1 MTITV
6 GSGVHVSSS
15 NLSAPFIGTATSVG
29 TTATVTY
36 TVPATDGGVPIQYYV
51 ATSSPGNLTGTA
63 NQAGSGSVAV
73 SGLTLSQPYTFT
85 VQAYNWFGLSPAS
98 TSSNTITPA
107 IAPCAPF
114 IGTATAAGGTSVTVS
129 YTAPTFNGGAAIT
142 SYVAASSPGSI
153 TATLSQAGSGT
164 ITVTGLT
171 QGTPYS
177 FSVRAVNRIGPSV
190 ASTQSNTITLFSVP
204 CAPTIGTAVATGQTS
219 ATVAFTAPANN
230 GGSAITKYIATS
242 SPGSITATLSQAG
255 SGTITVTGL
264 TGLTTY
270 TFKITATSSIGTGP
284 ASSPSS
290 CVTTWRSPGSCAM
303 TMPGVYT
310 FHVPTG
316 VYSVSAVL
324 VGGGGGGV
332 GRGAIA
338 YASPG
343 ANYAYS
349 KGTAGAGG
357 GLAYSNNIS
366 VTPLAAYTV
375 VVGRAGTGY
384 GGYYCQY
391 SHTGGCTYST
401 VQTYASGGDSYICF
415 PSGTVKASG
424 AALSIYG
431 ICSNYQAAYY
441 VPGTYSG
448 PCTSGSTGGSG
459 SNSNCLNICRG
470 CISMGGGGAAGYTG
484 QGGNGGLATYHFN
497 FGGYSTNFSC
507 GTSGSG
513 GGGGGG
519 GAVVDRTQ
527 GYPFPSW
534 TGNGGGVGICGQGG
548 NGAGG
553 VYCYTNHTGN
563 IVINGHGGSGGSNG
577 STHGGCYG
585 GGGGVYG
592 YCVYSNGYNGGHG
605 AVRIVWPG
613 SIRQFPSTCVGS
625 P

>member
-1 MTITV
+1 MSIIISPIPLSAPVITYTTS
-6 GSGVHVSSS
+6 SGTTANISYTQSSS
-15 NLSAPFIGTATSVG
+15 N
-29 TTATVTY
+29 
-36 TVPATDGGVPIQYYV
+36 GGLAITKYV
-51 ATSSPGNLTGTA
+51 ATSSPGNISGTVY
-63 NQAGSGSVAV
+63 QAGSGSISV
-73 SGLTLSQPYTFT
+73 SGLTLGQPYTFT
-85 VQAYNWFGLSPAS
+85 VAAYNLFGKGPDSVPG
-98 TSSNTITPA
+98 TSITPSA
-107 IAPCAPF
+107 LPGAPSITSAVATGYCSAKIVFSAP
-114 IGTATAAGGTSVTVS
+114 AC
-129 YTAPTFNGGAAIT
+129 NGGIPIT
-142 SYVAASSPGSI
+142 KYVATSTPSSI

-164 ITVTGLT
+164 IT
-171 QGTPYS
+171 
-177 FSVRAVNRIGPSV
+177 I
-190 ASTQSNTITLFSVP
+190 
-204 CAPTIGTAVATGQTS
+204 
-219 ATVAFTAPANN
+219 
-230 GGSAITKYIATS
+230 
-242 SPGSITATLSQAG
+242 
-255 SGTITVTGL
+255 TGL

-270 TFKITATSSIGTGP
+270 TFKVTATNSAGTGP
-284 ASSPSS
+284 ASASSS

-338 YASPG
+338 YNSPG
-343 ANYAYS
+343 ATYAYS

-375 VVGRAGTGY
+375 VVGKAGTGY
-384 GGYYCQY
+384 GGYYC
-391 SHTGGCTYST
+391 STGHAGGCTYST

-448 PCTSGSTGGSG
+448 PCTSGSSGGG
-459 SNSNCLNICRG
+459 GVNSNCLNIDRCFV
-470 CISMGGGGAAGYTG
+470 SMGGGGAAGYAG
-484 QGGNGGLATYHFN
+484 QGGTGGQATYHYN
-497 FGGYSTNFSC
+497 FSYSQNFSC
-507 GTSGSG
+507 GIAGSG

-519 GAVVDRTQ
+519 GAVMDRSQ
-527 GYPFPSW
+527 GYPFPNW

-563 IVINGHGGSGGSNG
+563 TTVNGHGGSGGSNG

-585 GGGGVYG
+585 GGGGAYSF
-592 YCVYSNGYNGGHG
+592 CLYSNGYSGGHG

>member
-85 VQAYNWFGLSPAS
+85 VQAYNWFGLSPSS
-98 TSSNTITPA
+98 TASNTITPA
-107 IAPCAPF
+107 FAPCAPF

-142 SYVAASSPGSI
+142 SYVASSSSGSI

-264 TGLTTY
+264 SGLTAY
-270 TFKITATSSIGTGP
+270 TFKITATSSIGTSADSGC
-284 ASSPSS
+284 SNSI
-290 CVTTWRSPGSCAM
+290 TTWRSPGSCSFV
-303 TMPGVYT
+303 TPGTYCWT
-310 FHVPTG
+310 VPSG
-316 VYSVSAVL
+316 IYSVSVVTVGAGSGAVRAGGACINYRAGSGGGL
-324 VGGGGGGV
+324 AYVNNRTVTPGSVIRIIVGAGGHGVNTFCGHPNMTYSIAYNCSKGGDSSMALPGGTIKATGGTMGYQTFYGGSVGGYPCGGSGGNGGGGGGTGNNCYV
-332 GRGAIA
+332 AI
-338 YASPG
+338 
-343 ANYAYS
+343 
-349 KGTAGAGG
+349 
-357 GLAYSNNIS
+357 
-366 VTPLAAYTV
+366 
-375 VVGRAGTGY
+375 
-384 GGYYCQY
+384 
-391 SHTGGCTYST
+391 
-401 VQTYASGGDSYICF
+401 
-415 PSGTVKASG
+415 
-424 AALSIYG
+424 
-431 ICSNYQAAYY
+431 
-441 VPGTYSG
+441 
-448 PCTSGSTGGSG
+448 
-459 SNSNCLNICRG
+459 
-470 CISMGGGGAAGYTG
+470 GGGGAGGYSG
-484 QGGNGGLATYHFN
+484 NGGNGGYGQLPNPYN
-497 FGGYSTNFSC
+497 C
-507 GTSGSG
+507 GNPFAYAYGNGSAGSG
-513 GGGGGG
+513 GAGGGG
-519 GAVVDRTQ
+519 GASTNDG
-527 GYPFPSW
+527 GYGSTAAGF
-534 TGNGGGVGICGQGG
+534 GGGVGLFGQGS

-553 VYCYTNHTGN
+553 VGN
-563 IVINGHGGSGGSNG
+563 SSSCQCGKPGSGGCG
-577 STHGGCYG
+577 SKYG
-585 GGGGVYG
+585 GGAPLAFVG
-592 YCVYSNGYNGGHG
+592 NGYANAQNGSGG

-613 SIRQFPSTCVGS
+613 STRQFPSTCVGS